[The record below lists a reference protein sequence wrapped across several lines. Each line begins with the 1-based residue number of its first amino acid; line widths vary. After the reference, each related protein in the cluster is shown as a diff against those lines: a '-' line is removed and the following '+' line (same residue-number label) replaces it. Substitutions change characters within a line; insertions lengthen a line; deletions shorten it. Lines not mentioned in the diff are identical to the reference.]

1 MRELI
6 RAAYVEPRLVRADV
20 EPVAV
25 DGQLQDTQE
34 QLVRQRLQRSERSL
48 ASVSAY
54 ACARSERRERVRS
67 GRWGVRLA
75 GNVRLHRR
83 RTKVASNSVAMLV
96 NDTTIKGTREREILG
111 RAVSGH
117 ACRLIGQ
124 PPVAWGAESQHAELS

>member
-20 EPVAV
+20 EPGPFVAV

-48 ASVSAY
+48 ASVSV

-67 GRWGVRLA
+67 G
-75 GNVRLHRR
+75 
-83 RTKVASNSVAMLV
+83 
-96 NDTTIKGTREREILG
+96 
-111 RAVSGH
+111 
-117 ACRLIGQ
+117 IG
-124 PPVAWGAESQHAELS
+124 E

>member
-20 EPVAV
+20 ERRPFVAV

-67 GRWGVRLA
+67 GKSSGVRLA

-83 RTKVASNSVAMLV
+83 RTKVGSNSVAMLV
-96 NDTTIKGTREREILG
+96 NDTTIKGQEKEKF
-111 RAVSGH
+111 
-117 ACRLIGQ
+117 
-124 PPVAWGAESQHAELS
+124 